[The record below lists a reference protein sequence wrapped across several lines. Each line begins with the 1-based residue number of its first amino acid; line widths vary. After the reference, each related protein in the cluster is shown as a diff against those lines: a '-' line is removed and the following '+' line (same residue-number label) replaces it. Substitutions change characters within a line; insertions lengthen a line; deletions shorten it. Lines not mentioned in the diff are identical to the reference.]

1 MNWYVCSTVQSA
13 TLPVQARPQIVQCG
27 LCLHGRR
34 ARETHRQRE
43 CWSFHFYHYA
53 GSLLVGGNLH
63 PFLPGSVSLIPP
75 GMEAQWRFP
84 PHAAHYYV
92 HFKCAAKA
100 KGLFGPV
107 VRTPEAVPTSFGNQC
122 DELIRFFSCGERQR
136 ASIRLW
142 DLLFQLSEPRP
153 ALQTV
158 EHLHPNLQIALAVI
172 RNSPG
177 EKLAVQRL
185 AAGMGISR
193 NQLTR
198 LFQKEFRCGAKQY
211 IRKMQSTRALD
222 LLENS
227 TLSLKSIALSC
238 GFCDPSHFNKVIRA
252 QTGLCPTQYRRS
264 KLKGS
269 LNAEQDGSRAPK
281 SRPQHAPRRRPGSAS
296 RDLGGR
302 SSRGG
307 SIKKHSNC

>member
-1 MNWYVCSTVQSA
+1 M
-13 TLPVQARPQIVQCG
+13 QARPQIVQCG
-27 LCLHGRR
+27 LCLHGRK

-53 GSLLVGGNLH
+53 GSLLVGGNLR
-63 PFLPGSVSLIPP
+63 PFFPGSVSLIPP

-100 KGLFGPV
+100 KGFFGPV

-122 DELIRFFSCGERQR
+122 DELIRFFSSGERQR

-158 EHLHPNLQIALAVI
+158 EHLHPNLQIALAAI

-211 IRKMQSTRALD
+211 IRKMQSSRALD

-252 QTGLCPTQYRRS
+252 QTGLCPTQYRQS
-264 KLKGS
+264 NLPGS
-269 LNAEQDGSRAPK
+269 LRNGQDGSGEPK
-281 SRPQHAPRRRPGSAS
+281 SMRQHSPRSRLAPARRDAS
-296 RDLGGR
+296 GR
-302 SSRGG
+302 SSRAG
-307 SIKKHSNC
+307 SIKKHSKC

>member
-1 MNWYVCSTVQSA
+1 M
-13 TLPVQARPQIVQCG
+13 QARPQIVQCG
-27 LCLHGRR
+27 LCLHGRK

-53 GSLLVGGNLH
+53 GSLLVGGNLR
-63 PFLPGSVSLIPP
+63 PFFPGSVSLIPP

-100 KGLFGPV
+100 KGFFGPV

-122 DELIRFFSCGERQR
+122 DELIRFFSSGERQR

-158 EHLHPNLQIALAVI
+158 EHLHPNLQIALAAI

-211 IRKMQSTRALD
+211 IRKMQSSRALD

-252 QTGLCPTQYRRS
+252 QTGLCPTQYRQS
-264 KLKGS
+264 NLPGS
-269 LNAEQDGSRAPK
+269 LRNGKDGSGEPK
-281 SRPQHAPRRRPGSAS
+281 SMRQHSPRSRLAPARRDAS
-296 RDLGGR
+296 GR
-302 SSRGG
+302 SSRAG
-307 SIKKHSNC
+307 SIKKHSKC

>member
-1 MNWYVCSTVQSA
+1 MVCLFHNEARYFSVN
-13 TLPVQARPQIVQCG
+13 ARPRIVQCG

-34 ARETHRQRE
+34 AKETHRQRE
-43 CWSFHFYHYA
+43 CWSLHFYQYA
-53 GSLLVGGNLH
+53 GSLFIGGNLH
-63 PFLPGSVSLIPP
+63 AFLPGSVSLIPP
-75 GMEAQWRFP
+75 GVEAQWRFP

-92 HFKCAAKA
+92 HFKCAAGA
-100 KGLFGPV
+100 MGVFTPV
-107 VRTPEAVPTSFGNQC
+107 LRTPDAVGTSFGNQC
-122 DELIRFFSCGERQR
+122 DELIRFFRNGERQR

-142 DLLFQLSEPRP
+142 DLLFQLSESRT

-211 IRKMQSTRALD
+211 IRKIQTSRALD
-222 LLENS
+222 LLANS

-252 QTGLCPTQYRRS
+252 ETSLCPTQYRQS
-264 KLKGS
+264 NLKSS
-269 LNAEQDGSRAPK
+269 LNADQDGSRVPK
-281 SRPQHAPRRRPGSAS
+281 STAQHAPRSRPGSAG

-302 SSRGG
+302 SSRAG
-307 SIKKHSNC
+307 SIEKHSNC